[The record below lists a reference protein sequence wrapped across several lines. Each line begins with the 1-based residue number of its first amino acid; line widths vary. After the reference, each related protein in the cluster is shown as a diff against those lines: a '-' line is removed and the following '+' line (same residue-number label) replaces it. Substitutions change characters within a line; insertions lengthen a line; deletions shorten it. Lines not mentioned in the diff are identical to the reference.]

1 MREGKEEFVVRT
13 KWTWLL
19 LAALALVVAAGAASC
34 GGGNDNENAGNTTG
48 EASGDKVALVSD
60 TGGLDD
66 KGFNQFSVAGFKRG
80 VSDFGFKDRIYVSK
94 TADDYLPNLT
104 AAAQDGNKLV
114 FAVGFLLGPSVA
126 QAADQFPDVKFA
138 GVDQFFGGDG
148 CKKAG
153 TCTRPNVVGMVYPT
167 EQSGYLAG
175 VVAGLMTKSN
185 TVSTVGG
192 KKIPSVDNWIAGFQ
206 QAVHDTKPGVK
217 TLNAYSQDFEDL
229 AKCKEIALDQIA
241 HGSDVVFQ
249 VAGKC
254 GLGALDAACEKG
266 KIGIGVDVDQ
276 SGQGKCVVVSALKP
290 LETSVYSMLKT
301 FKDGKFKGGDNTFF
315 GVEQLPDAQL
325 LTDFHGNVP
334 QSVKDA
340 VAKAEKGLK
349 DGSIK
354 PPATLEEVKQ

>member
-1 MREGKEEFVVRT
+1 MVRIR
-13 KWTWLL
+13 WTWLL

-34 GGGNDNENAGNTTG
+34 GGGGNDNEGAGDTTTSTEGTMSG
-48 EASGDKVALVSD
+48 EKVALVSD

-66 KGFNQFSVAGFKRG
+66 KGFNQFSIAGFKSG
-80 VSDFGFKDRIYVSK
+80 LTDFGLKDRIYVSK

-114 FAVGFLLGPSVA
+114 IAVGFLLGPSVA

-138 GVDQFFGGDG
+138 GVDQFYGGDG

-167 EQSGYLAG
+167 EQSGYVAG
-175 VVAGLMTKSN
+175 VVAALMSKSG

-217 TLNAYSQDFEDL
+217 TINEYSQDFEDL

-276 SGQGKCVVVSALKP
+276 SGQGDCVIVSALKP
-290 LETSVYSMLKT
+290 LETSVHEMLKT
-301 FKDGKFKGGDNTFF
+301 FSEGKFKGGSNSFF
-315 GVEQLPDAQL
+315 GVQQLPDAEL

-340 VAKAEKGLK
+340 ADEAVQGLK
-349 DGSIK
+349 DGTIK
-354 PPATLEEVKQ
+354 PPATLDKVTGN